1 MNFSLLMLNKD
12 YFVSKIRISVNKV
25 NYTVY
30 SEVIY
35 NIGNFF
41 LLVNQIG
48 FYYNSDLKILDLL
61 DVITDRLELSYE
73 EYNLTEDSIV
83 YIQITIP
90 CGMPSGILK
99 GIPCNKRDSKLDK
112 KLLSEYSLSPDN
124 NVSK

>member
-12 YFVSKIRISVNKV
+12 YFVSKIRNSVNKV

-90 CGMPSGILK
+90 CGIPAGCPQVSLK
-99 GIPCNKRDSKLDK
+99 G
-112 KLLSEYSLSPDN
+112 SLAIN
-124 NVSK
+124 GIVN